1 MIGLNKGQFFMNLRT
16 FIANSFLKIVRII
29 INILPDSDISHQKLQ
44 QILAYKR
51 KYTWSKF
58 IRQYLRSLIADSKP
72 AKFEAEVGITA
83 IVKNEA
89 PYIKEWIEYHK
100 LVGVEKFYIY
110 DNESTDDLIEVIQ
123 PYINAN
129 EVVYKY
135 FPGEC
140 VQNAAYQDSIE
151 NNSNKV
157 KFMAFIDLDEFI
169 TPLKHNTITE
179 YIKNLESKIGHKI
192 DALGVNW
199 LIHGF
204 NGHFHKPDGLVCKNF
219 SRCSFS
225 KDINKHIKSIVNPR
239 SVVIAHHPH
248 YFIHR
253 IGSKIVN
260 TKGENIYG
268 PFSETYF
275 EEIVINH
282 YITKSYEEYEKRM
295 KKGKADGSNPVK
307 FSYSP
312 DLFSED
318 ENTFTERFIPVL
330 HEKLNSK

>member
-1 MIGLNKGQFFMNLRT
+1 MSLKT
-16 FIANSFLKIVRII
+16 YIADSILQTIRKIVRFYPYSDLTIDK
-29 INILPDSDISHQKLQ
+29 INHVLL
-44 QILAYKR
+44 YKR
-51 KYTWSKF
+51 KFGWHEF
-58 IRQYLRSLIADSKP
+58 LRQYIRSMIADRKP
-72 AKFEAEVGITA
+72 AKFIAELGITA

-89 PYIKEWIEYHK
+89 PYIKEWIEFHK

-140 VQNAAYQDSIE
+140 AQNAAYQDSIE

-157 KFMAFIDLDEFI
+157 RFMAFIDLDEFI
-169 TPLKHNTITE
+169 TPLKHITITE
-179 YIKNLESKIGHKI
+179 YIKNIENKIGHKI

-204 NGHFHKPDGLVCKNF
+204 NGHFHKPDGLVCENF

-225 KDINKHIKSIVNPR
+225 TEGNKHIKSIVNPR

-253 IGSKIVN
+253 FGSKIVN
-260 TKGENIYG
+260 IKGENIYG
-268 PFSETYF
+268 PFSEPYF

-307 FSYSP
+307 FSYTP
-312 DLFSED
+312 DLFSEN
-318 ENTFTERFIPVL
+318 ENNYTERFIPVL